1 MTQALTEHQG
11 STAQV
16 TLSGRELA
24 MQRRQAMARLGKAGT
39 GKIAATSRAQAVV
52 RSAAQVVPA
61 QASSN
66 QVSVRN
72 QESLAPSMAGLTSAT
87 AVTLPVVAPVK
98 AARARREAL
107 SRSGKNALPSIQS
120 QTSQRR
126 TRAAAQQAA
135 TQGAQQLLA
144 AGQMPASATES
155 GNAWQAPALNSG
167 GFTNETTSSML
178 APAIQSV
185 TAPTGRALAQARRN
199 VMARE
204 GKSGLKRVAQA
215 VKIASALPEQN
226 WQAVLQ
232 QGATGRQIAMQ
243 HRLVRSLTGR
253 SGSDSGTRP
262 AGRTRPTVA
271 KGEAPVK
278 VEEGH
283 TLSGQRVT
291 GTMVDQ
297 SKHITGMENGANRA
311 VTGTEYIGAE
321 LFERLG
327 APRPQ
332 AAPPKVVVSESA
344 KGKTVTGAPMGRS
357 PKVTGDEVGATRQL
371 SGTFYVA
378 APEQAA
384 AAPEKVAQTHTAQG
398 GTVTGTSVGLGSQ
411 VTGGEAGGCAKVT
424 GTEYLSAEQL
434 RAKCSIEPTPSPS
447 KVSMSTTMGNRPVSG
462 SAVGRSSKVTGDEPG
477 ACRPITGS
485 QYYNTNDFASL
496 CATPSPRRSVSVMR
510 RPTRQDGE
518 FDAETFSSP
527 KSAGDVG
534 LEASCATGH
543 PFGLDRRH
551 AVATKAD
558 SRSRQATSVAVIP
571 AALITGDRPGAGGA
585 AMTGDERGAC
595 LLVSGTPYVEEDNR
609 PLNCPPTSSGRFV
622 PRPPAIGPEDTMQP
636 PQDFSIVSPARMAW
650 EQRGGMITGAAMENE
665 RITGPINKAGGLITG
680 TPDFR
685 HRAASPQPR
694 DAFLKESDTAAV
706 SASRLSGEGSQAGVR
721 ITGDAWQATSRVTG
735 TEGASAFA
743 RNPSQRGE
751 SRVARPVG
759 ARDYRAVERQAAPET
774 KVTGSSGSTTRG
786 ALVTVS
792 GGARA

>member
-24 MQRRQAMARLGKAGT
+24 MQRRQAMARLGKAAT
-39 GKIAATSRAQAVV
+39 GKVAASSRAQAVV

-66 QVSVRN
+66 QSATQT
-72 QESLAPSMAGLTSAT
+72 QEGCTPSLASPTGAS
-87 AVTLPVVAPVK
+87 AVTLPPAAPVK

-107 SRSGKNALPSIQS
+107 SRNGKSALPSGQPQS
-120 QTSQRR
+120 GPRRSRPTAHQAMAQGSQ
-126 TRAAAQQAA
+126 QV
-135 TQGAQQLLA
+135 LS
-144 AGQMPASATES
+144 AGQMPASGTEG
-155 GNAWQAPALNSG
+155 GNFS
-167 GFTNETTSSML
+167 L
-178 APAIQSV
+178 APAMHGGGLSNEDASRVQSNAIQS
-185 TAPTGRALAQARRN
+185 TTPPTGRALAQARRN
-199 VMARE
+199 VISRE
-204 GKSGLKRVAQA
+204 GKSGLRRIAQA
-215 VKIASALPEQN
+215 VKIAATMPEQN

-232 QGATGRQIAMQ
+232 QGATGRQVAMQ
-243 HRLVRSLTGR
+243 HRLVRSLTGKV
-253 SGSDSGTRP
+253 GSDVGN
-262 AGRTRPTVA
+262 RPTGRMRPSVA

-291 GTMVDQ
+291 GTIIDQ
-297 SKHITGMENGANRA
+297 SKHVTGVETGATRA
-311 VTGTEYIGAE
+311 VTGTEYISAE
-321 LFERLG
+321 LFERLD

-332 AAPPKVVVSESA
+332 PRPPKVVVSESA

-357 PKVTGDEVGATRQL
+357 SKVTGDEVGATRQI

-384 AAPEKVAQTHTAQG
+384 AAPEKVTQTHTAR
-398 GTVTGTSVGLGSQ
+398 GTSVSGTSVGLGKQ
-411 VTGGEAGGCAKVT
+411 VTGGEVGGCAKVT

-434 RAKCSIEPTPSPS
+434 RAKCSIEPTTSPA
-447 KVSMSTTMGNRPVSG
+447 KVSLSTTSGNLPVSG

-485 QYYNTNDFASL
+485 QYYNTDDFASL
-496 CATPSPRRSVSVMR
+496 CATPSPRRAVSVMR
-510 RPTRQDGE
+510 RPTRQDNAWVSE
-518 FDAETFSSP
+518 AAYSP

-534 LEASCATGH
+534 IEASCATGH
-543 PFGLDRRH
+543 PFGLDRH
-551 AVATKAD
+551 PTVASNAGL
-558 SRSRQATSVAVIP
+558 AACVAVIP
-571 AALITGDRPGAGGA
+571 AAVITGDRPGAGGA
-585 AMTGDERGAC
+585 MMTGDERGAC
-595 LLVSGTPYVEEDNR
+595 LPVSGTPYVEEDNR
-609 PLNCPPTSSGRFV
+609 PLNCPTPTSGRFV
-622 PRPPAIGPEDTMQP
+622 PRPLAIESEDARQP
-636 PQDFSIVSPARMAW
+636 PRDFSILSPARIAW
-650 EQRGGMITGAAMENE
+650 ERRGGKITGAAMENE

-685 HRAASPQPR
+685 HRAASPQAR
-694 DAFLKESDTAAV
+694 EVFLKETEASAI
-706 SASRLSGEGSQAGVR
+706 SASRLSGEGSQTGIR
-721 ITGDAWQATSRVTG
+721 ITGDAWQASSRVTG

-751 SRVARPVG
+751 ARVARPIS
-759 ARDYRAVERQAAPET
+759 ARDYRAIERQAIPET
-774 KVTGSSGSTTRG
+774 KVTGSSGSTNRG